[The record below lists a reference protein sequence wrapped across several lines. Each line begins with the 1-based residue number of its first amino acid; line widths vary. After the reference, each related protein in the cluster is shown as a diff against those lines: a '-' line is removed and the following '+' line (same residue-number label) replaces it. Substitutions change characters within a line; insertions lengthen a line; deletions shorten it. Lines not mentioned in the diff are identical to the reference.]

1 MSMLVR
7 NLTKG
12 LILCL
17 RLLPVLTFINCSF
30 VYAKLSTTML
40 DSLLLINLNE
50 INDSNLQRD
59 PQQRRSIIP
68 DSTLEEQIEN
78 NQADQPSSLNDTIA
92 STFESSHE
100 PPSVTNVGL
109 TKALTEA
116 FSLDEAPPT
125 LEDFEISFNNLS
137 DKKQS
142 LGLTNKSFL
151 SISKSM
157 LSSFLR
163 AGGEV
168 DTDTKLPLIL
178 FSHILPNINDWGGNV
193 SDWVKSIAQISVESF
208 LEEDRPLDEIAK
220 LSSSFASNSINLIDT
235 GRLPVEP
242 LNPTSIQVDI
252 PDSIWS
258 NENIPLSDKL
268 KSGQTFP
275 DYRTRMIQQ
284 LSVGITQGYMS
295 VNDFNRDGLSESVI
309 ETFTQAS
316 SSPSSLNSGTVQP
329 SIVSSFINGLMNAT
343 VGLSRPATQND
354 IDTGLAISLEDI
366 IPKQR
371 ELLLYESIKAS
382 ANGFLIATTVATTS
396 KAEYLDEVLYLNAAE
411 KISKQISQS
420 VILNNSLNNDNK
432 LDYSVS
438 KDWVKADRLAES
450 ASSGASMGSQL
461 ATVLPKSMD
470 YSNSWEISTNIRRE
484 IAKSV
489 SKGSSYG
496 SVNASAWLSTQPDPD
511 DEGESILKSTDLEN
525 IASGTALGAMI
536 GNTGLAIYYPTDQL
550 VPIINFTAQ
559 GSGFGSLSAENLS
572 LVNSETTESID
583 VSVARKTALGAAL
596 GASFEPTVLLSLDP
610 AGNSR
615 EKNTVD
621 HLTAA
626 SFGSTFGSILG
637 IQENT
642 DFALAKSN
650 GDQNSGQKLIE
661 IKQSSKQ
668 GSIEGAL
675 AGAKL
680 ALNLDEVNNE
690 TLKSKSAILKA
701 INKANIKAASDSNNN
716 FSSNSLRTSTKDMQL
731 LMKKFGINPRYTNP
745 AKMYKRPV
753 VVQVYD
759 PPIDEDSKEAI
770 SNASP
775 L

>member
-7 NLTKG
+7 LFA
-12 LILCL
+12 LVFYWSL
-17 RLLPVLTFINCSF
+17 RLSLVLIVITCSVSF
-30 VYAKLSTTML
+30 AKVSITML

-50 INDSNLQRD
+50 IKGAKLLKDS
-59 PQQRRSIIP
+59 QQRRSSIP
-68 DSTLEEQIEN
+68 EETLVEQIEK
-78 NQADQPSSLNDTIA
+78 NQADQSSSLNDIIA
-92 STFESSHE
+92 STFESSHK
-100 PPSVTNVGL
+100 PPTITNTAL
-109 TKALTEA
+109 TNGLTEA
-116 FSLDEAPPT
+116 FLIDQTPPT
-125 LEDFEISFNNLS
+125 LEDFEVSLNNLAN
-137 DKKQS
+137 KKQS

-168 DTDTKLPLIL
+168 DTNTELPLIL
-178 FSHILPNINDWGGNV
+178 FSHILPKINDWGGNV
-193 SDWVKSIAQISVESF
+193 SDWIKSIAQISVESF
-208 LEEDRPLDEIAK
+208 LEEGRPIDEIAR
-220 LSSSFASNSINLIDT
+220 LSSSFASTSINLIDT
-235 GRLPVEP
+235 GGLPIEP
-242 LNPTSIQVDI
+242 LNPNSIKVDI
-252 PDSIWS
+252 PDSTWS
-258 NENIPLSDKL
+258 NENIPFVNKL

-275 DYRTRMIQQ
+275 DYSTRILQQ

-295 VNDFNRDGLSESVI
+295 VNDFNHEGLNESVI

-316 SSPSSLNSGTVQP
+316 SVPSSLNSGTVQA
-329 SIVSSFINGLMNAT
+329 SIVSSFIDGLMNAT
-343 VGLSRPATQND
+343 VELTRPANQND
-354 IDTGLAISLEDI
+354 IDTGLANSTEDK
-366 IPKQR
+366 IPKER

-396 KAEYLDEVLYLNAAE
+396 KAEYLDDVLYLNAAE
-411 KISKQISQS
+411 KVSKQISQS
-420 VILNNSLNNDNK
+420 VILNSNLNDNNK
-432 LDYSVS
+432 LDYSIN
-438 KDWVKADRLAES
+438 KDWIKADRLAES
-450 ASSGASMGSQL
+450 ASSGAAMGSQL
-461 ATVLPKSMD
+461 ATVLPKSME

-496 SVNASAWLSTQPDPD
+496 AVNASAWLSTQTDPN

-525 IASGTALGAMI
+525 IASGTALGAMV
-536 GNTGLAIYYPTDQL
+536 GNTGLAIYYPTEQL

-596 GASFEPTVLLSLDP
+596 GASFEPTVLLDLDP

-615 EKNTVD
+615 QKNTID

-642 DFALAKSN
+642 NLALARSN
-650 GDQNSGQKLIE
+650 GDQKSEKKLIE

-680 ALNLDEVNNE
+680 ALNLDEVNND

-731 LMKKFGINPRYTNP
+731 LMRKFGINPRYTNP

-753 VVQVYD
+753 VVQVED
-759 PPIDEDSKEAI
+759 PPIDDITKDAI
-770 SNASP
+770 NNASP